1 MNAAKVAD
9 AVLARL
15 GVMSFFDV
23 LDDVDGQELRDV
35 IIEEIGKEVVTEASV
50 TNFWRYDR
58 S

>member
-9 AVLARL
+9 AVISR
-15 GVMSFFDV
+15 MFDV
-23 LDDVDGQELRDV
+23 LTVAETADLRNL

-50 TNFWRYDR
+50 TNFWRFDR